1 MYEQYSPI
9 KMWLR
14 IKQKTLK
21 KAANDIQ
28 YESLTTPSTMSLRPV
43 QHFEIPCSNSNYLSL
58 SHKCPGNL
66 IW

>member
-1 MYEQYSPI
+1 MYEQYSRI

-43 QHFEIPCSNSNYLSL
+43 QHFEIPCSIATIFPLATNA
-58 SHKCPGNL
+58 PE
-66 IW
+66 I